1 MGCELDFGGVSEAGR
16 ENGNEN
22 FAARVE
28 RRGREPAR
36 GAIAAIAD
44 GVGAAGNGP
53 EAAQTT
59 VRTLL
64 SD

>member
-1 MGCELDFGGVSEAGR
+1 MGCELDFGGVSEAGC

-44 GVGAAGNGP
+44 GVSADGNAR